1 MTSTWDDVAEELA
14 GWLARIRDGEAIS
27 LDVGPYF
34 VQFKRFGRKVA
45 VIASGSGTKVLE
57 KYRLSPEQARQMVEL
72 GWEPPGVDIT
82 HRLPELPRPIPL
94 DTARGV
100 AALMVTT
107 ARDVY
112 GAATP
117 ADATFLSHSDDGQTP
132 PALTTVA
139 PG

>member
-1 MTSTWDDVAEELA
+1 MTSPV
-14 GWLARIRDGEAIS
+14 S
-27 LDVGPYF
+27 
-34 VQFKRFGRKVA
+34 
-45 VIASGSGTKVLE
+45 
-57 KYRLSPEQARQMVEL
+57 
-72 GWEPPGVDIT
+72 
-82 HRLPELPRPIPL
+82 L

-117 ADATFLSHSDDGQTP
+117 AEATFLSHSDGGHRP

-139 PG
+139 MQS